1 VKGIVHAARTP
12 YWRFADSRK
21 EHFPVSF
28 FDDDDQPTRTSRTP
42 RPRRAAA
49 RAAAG
54 AGGPSDHQQLLIR
67 RAVALG
73 VLVLLLILIVI
84 GFNSCRSNARKTALR
99 DYNQQVATLARES
112 DDQVSKPLFDL
123 LQSNQN
129 RSPVALETQINQ
141 YRVVAEDQANR
152 ARNLDVPGQM
162 VGAQRHLT
170 TVLDFRAE
178 ALARTA
184 DQIRAALG
192 SAAAAQT
199 ATNEIAGQMQKLLA
213 SDVIFSQRV
222 APLIKQ
228 ELDAN
233 GVTGQTVASSKFLPN
248 LGWLNPGTVAARIG
262 GQGGG
267 AGQPTTPGPH
277 GHGLVSVAAGG
288 VTLQP
293 APAVNRVAAG
303 TDTTFT
309 VTFQNQGASDEND
322 VKVSI
327 RISGAGNPITVNKTV
342 PQTKAGATSEVQIP
356 LGQSP
361 PIGTPVT
368 VRVLVGKV
376 PGEQKTDN
384 NRQTY
389 TVLFTR

>member
-1 VKGIVHAARTP
+1 
-12 YWRFADSRK
+12 
-21 EHFPVSF
+21 VSF
-28 FDDDDQPTRTSRTP
+28 FDDDDQPTRTSRAP
-42 RPRRAAA
+42 RPRRTPRA
-49 RAAAG
+49 RSG
-54 AGGPSDHQQLLIR
+54 GGGSAGGPSDSQQLLIR
-67 RAVALG
+67 RAVAVG
-73 VLVLLLILIVI
+73 VFVLLLILIVI
-84 GFNSCRSNARKTALR
+84 GFNSCRSNARKDSLR
-99 DYNQQVATLARES
+99 TYNTQVANIARES

-123 LQSNQN
+123 LQSDQN

-141 YRVVAEDQANR
+141 YRVVADDQADR

-162 VGAQRHLT
+162 VGAQRQLT

-178 ALARTA
+178 ALAMIA

-192 SAAAAQT
+192 SADAAEP
-199 ATNEIAGQMQKLLA
+199 ATNQISGQMQKLLA

-222 APLIKQ
+222 APLIK
-228 ELDAN
+228 EGLDDN
-233 GVTGQTVASSKFLPN
+233 GVTGQTIASSKFLPN

-267 AGQPTTPGPH
+267 ANQQTTPGPH
-277 GHGLVSVAAGG
+277 GHGLVSTEAGG

-293 APAVNRVAAG
+293 SPAVNRVPAG
-303 TDTTFT
+303 TDTSFT

-322 VKVSI
+322 VKVSL
-327 RISGAGNPITVNKTV
+327 RITGAGNPITVNKTV
-342 PQTKAGATSEVQIP
+342 PQTKAGATATVQIP
-356 LGQSP
+356 LGQAP

-368 VRVLVGKV
+368 VRVTVAKV

-384 NRQTY
+384 NRGTY

>member
-1 VKGIVHAARTP
+1 
-12 YWRFADSRK
+12 
-21 EHFPVSF
+21 VSF
-28 FDDDDQPTRTSRTP
+28 FDDDDPPTRTTRTP
-42 RPRRAAA
+42 RPRRSAA

-73 VLVLLLILIVI
+73 VFVLILILVVV
-84 GFNSCRSNARKTALR
+84 GFNSCRSSARKNALR
-99 DYNQQVATLARES
+99 DYNQQVSVLVRES
-112 DDQVSKPLFDL
+112 DDQVSKPFFDL
-123 LQSNQN
+123 LQGDQS

-141 YRVVAEDQANR
+141 YRVVAEEQANR
-152 ARNLDVPGQM
+152 GRNLDVPGEM

-178 ALARTA
+178 ALATIA
-184 DQIRAALG
+184 DQIRTALG
-192 SAAAAQT
+192 SADAAEP
-199 ATNEIAGQMQKLLA
+199 ATNRIAGQMQKLLA
-213 SDVIFSQRV
+213 SDVIYSQRV
-222 APLIKQ
+222 APLIKEQ
-228 ELDAN
+228 LDAN
-233 GVTGQTVASSKFLPN
+233 QVTGQTIASSKFLPN
-248 LGWLNPGTVAARIG
+248 LGWLDPGTVAARIG

-267 AGQPTTPGPH
+267 ATQATTPGPH
-277 GHGLVSVAAGG
+277 GHGLVSTSVGD

-293 APAVNRVAAG
+293 TPAVNRVPAG

-309 VTFQNQGASDEND
+309 VSFQNQGASDEND

-327 RISGAGNPITVNKTV
+327 RITGAGDPITVNKTV
-342 PQTKAGATSEVQIP
+342 PQTKAGATAEVAVP

-368 VRVLVGKV
+368 VRVTINKV

-384 NRQTY
+384 NRGTY